1 MEAKQLRTMVGPRE
15 SATRDLIAA
24 AAAVI
29 ERWLEVERVVDL
41 AHEMAVLELSMNSAN
56 HAYERPT

>member
-1 MEAKQLRTMVGPRE
+1 MVGPRE